1 MRALQR
7 RWFCAALALGAGAA
21 VRAGGPGRVHEVG
34 PGRQFATVA
43 QAARAARDG
52 DTVEVQAGDYRAD
65 VAIWAQR
72 QLLLRAVGGRVR
84 LLADGAS
91 AEGKGIWVV
100 RGGDIRVEGFDFE
113 GARAA
118 SRNGAGIRFEKGQLT
133 VVDCRFTDNE
143 NGILTASDRAAELVI
158 ERSLFQG
165 NGAGDGQSHNL
176 YVGRIAALTV
186 TDSAFHDARGGH
198 LLKSRAA
205 RSEIHRNQLTDSDAG
220 QSSYE
225 LEFPSGGLVHASQ
238 NRLRQ
243 GPGTTNST
251 MVSYGAEGY
260 PWPENRLVLHDN
272 LLIDDRPSGGI
283 YLRVAPGERQVEL
296 KGNRLEGASRTRARE
311 LAY

>member
-1 MRALQR
+1 MSGLAR
-7 RWFCAALALGAGAA
+7 RRFCAALACTAAAGA
-21 VRAGGPGRVHEVG
+21 RADGPGVVHEVG
-34 PGRQFATVA
+34 PGRSFSTIA

-52 DTVEVQAGDYRAD
+52 DTVEVQAGAYRGD
-65 VAIWAQR
+65 VAVWAQR
-72 QLLLRAVGGRVR
+72 QLTLRAVGGRVQ

-91 AEGKGIWVV
+91 AEAKGIWVV
-100 RGGDIRVEGFDFE
+100 RGGDIHVEGFDFE

-118 SRNGAGIRFEKGQLT
+118 TRNGAGIRFEKGRLT
-133 VVDCRFTDNE
+133 VVDCRFRDNE
-143 NGILTASDRAAELVI
+143 NGILTANDRTAELVV

-205 RSEIHRNQLTDSDAG
+205 RSAVHRNQLTDSDAG

-225 LEFPSGGLVHASQ
+225 LEFPSGGLVHASH

-251 MVSYGAEGY
+251 MLSYGAEGY
-260 PWPENRLVLHDN
+260 AWPENRLVLHDN
-272 LLIDDRPSGGI
+272 LFIDDRPAGGI
-283 YLRVAPGERQVEL
+283 YLRVAPGERKVEL
-296 KGNRLEGASRTRARE
+296 QGNRLEGASRTRAGT